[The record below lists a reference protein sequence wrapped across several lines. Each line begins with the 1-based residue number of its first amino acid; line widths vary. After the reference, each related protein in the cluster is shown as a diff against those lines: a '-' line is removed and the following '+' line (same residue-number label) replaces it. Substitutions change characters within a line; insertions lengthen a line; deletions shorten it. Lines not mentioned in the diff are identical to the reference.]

1 MRILS
6 ILYLFPIY
14 AQFSFLSNSLTS
26 IMSFYLYALIL
37 LSSFITLLSIL
48 NFFFTVMLL
57 YSFSLLYYAFPLS
70 SVLLTSSPLYSFP
83 LLDYMFPLFSLSSYL
98 RSFHFFTT
106 NSLYFLFFIHLRPYS
121 FPFLRIP
128 IFSFLTST
136 PIFFSSPLL
145 CMSIHFILYSFSIY
159 ALIPFFLSS
168 TASFSHI

>member
-70 SVLLTSSPLYSFP
+70 SVLLTSSPLYS
-83 LLDYMFPLFSLSSYL
+83 YSLSSYL

-145 CMSIHFILYSFSIY
+145 RMSIHFILYSFSIY